1 MSTTTAPFEQ
11 LPELYLGTLVSDAY
25 YEGFAGTI
33 VSAINS
39 WHDVLEVTQP
49 DQQSQRRP
57 HQVNAASTFT
67 RHAMGLLEATIGLIS
82 RDSLHETADWARIDR
97 YWDNRSNPADDAWA
111 HAQLMQQ
118 AERCWGLYRSYAH
131 PEGSQHNDGLHCRWI
146 HDLAM
151 AATFLQAAAL
161 LIADAFGIEEVEA

>member
-1 MSTTTAPFEQ
+1 MTTTTTPFEQ

-39 WHDVLEVTQP
+39 WHDVVEILQP

-57 HQVNAASTFT
+57 HQVNAASTLT
-67 RHAMGLLEATIGLIS
+67 HHAMGLLEHCVSGVS
-82 RDSLHETADWARIDR
+82 HEIIDQQRDWARIDR
-97 YWDNRSNPADDAWA
+97 FWDEAATPAEVRWV
-111 HAQLMQQ
+111 HEQLQGVSTDVWDLF
-118 AERCWGLYRSYAH
+118 RCHRREDW
-131 PEGSQHNDGLHCRWI
+131 SQ
-146 HDLAM
+146 DLAM

-161 LIADAFGIEEVEA
+161 LLAGAFGIEGVQA